1 MKEKASGRAHIVRW
15 TMVLRR
21 PKRSV
26 DCAAHREKM
35 YPPGI
40 PGCYAARQ
48 RKHPPGIPECHAAKQ
63 RKHPPGIPGC
73 HAAKQRKLLPQ
84 PARAWNKSCAV
95 KVAARGMWEAYFY
108 DIKCEVSLHLC
119 SPSVI
124 FLSIVPQTF
133 KICCA
138 EVQNQFMTSYIVF
151 PE

>member
-1 MKEKASGRAHIVRW
+1 MLCSKTEETPSGYTKMLCSKIEETARAH
-15 TMVLRR
+15 
-21 PKRSV
+21 
-26 DCAAHREKM
+26 
-35 YPPGI
+35 
-40 PGCYAARQ
+40 
-48 RKHPPGIPECHAAKQ
+48 
-63 RKHPPGIPGC
+63 
-73 HAAKQRKLLPQ
+73 
-84 PARAWNKSCAV
+84 NKSCAV